1 MTHKM
6 SPGCRSRSFGL
17 RERRLG
23 RHSIRRVRRAIVG
36 LDPTA
41 SRHPNLLLPLEAHW
55 SPCTPSMTRL
65 HMQQNKV
72 HPAPIHDMS
81 AHATERS
88 TLHPSMTCLHMQQK
102 GPGLHAHMSN
112 LCTSEHEHSAPLPS
126 YPFPHERLAIC
137 ITCSHRK
144 HAARMWKFVYVKP
157 QIAPNSAYVTPCT
170 VPRLSCF
177 MHTHR
182 ACTVFFHSRTHTIVH
197 WIFWYVLMSSCQPRI
212 KRRDDM
218 VCSTQQIV
226 V

>member
-1 MTHKM
+1 MT
-6 SPGCRSRSFGL
+6 SPTRNF
-17 RERRLG
+17 
-23 RHSIRRVRRAIVG
+23 AI
-36 LDPTA
+36 DPTA

-55 SPCTPSMTRL
+55 SPCTPSMTCL

-112 LCTSEHEHSAPLPS
+112 LCTSEHELSAPLPS

-144 HAARMWKFVYVKP
+144 NAARRVEICVCETTNCAQQCICHPMHRSPTVMLHAHPQGTDGSLSQQNTYHFSLDFFGTFSCHRVKL
-157 QIAPNSAYVTPCT
+157 A
-170 VPRLSCF
+170 
-177 MHTHR
+177 
-182 ACTVFFHSRTHTIVH
+182 
-197 WIFWYVLMSSCQPRI
+197 
-212 KRRDDM
+212 
-218 VCSTQQIV
+218 
-226 V
+226 